1 MEVKLTP
8 EQEGFVRHAIASGR
22 LRHEEDALQEALAL
36 WEVRE
41 RNRVEILTAF
51 DEAESDLESG
61 CFSDYDD
68 ASHSLVAGELKREA
82 RVLGGN
88 GSNG

>member
-1 MEVKLTP
+1 MEVHLTP
-8 EQEGFVRHAIASGR
+8 EQEGFVRQAIASGR
-22 LRHEEDALQEALAL
+22 LRREEDALQEALAL

-41 RNRVEILTAF
+41 RNRVEILAAL
-51 DEAESDLESG
+51 DEAENDLESG
-61 CFSDYDD
+61 CFRDYTD
-68 ASHSLVAGELKREA
+68 ASLSQLADELKREA